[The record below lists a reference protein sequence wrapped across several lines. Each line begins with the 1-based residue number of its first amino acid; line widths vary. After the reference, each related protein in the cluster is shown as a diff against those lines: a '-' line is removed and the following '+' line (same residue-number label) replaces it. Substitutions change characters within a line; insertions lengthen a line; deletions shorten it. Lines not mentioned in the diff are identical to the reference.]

1 MEVKGRQAW
10 KVKEFHVSL
19 HGWHSVVDLLGDRTA
34 VMIAYWQ
41 HEGQTFLIPDGSR
54 VTVKVGDK
62 LLDFIAGAAS
72 PAPSS
77 TLTQREEMECEL
89 KVAPHLLT
97 DARVEEIENLK
108 GNEMFTAGDF
118 VSALI
123 WYDKAFSMVSSPK
136 SFGEEEDE
144 ARQVWVACHLNR
156 AACHLKEKRYQDTIA
171 DCERVLE
178 FEGEK
183 KNLKAHLRLA
193 EAELELRNY
202 DRAEM
207 MLLEAQLAHSDNAA
221 IKRLQGLVRMRREM
235 DLRDEKKLYGKM
247 LHKDT

>member
-1 MEVKGRQAW
+1 M
-10 KVKEFHVSL
+10 
-19 HGWHSVVDLLGDRTA
+19 SVEPVR
-34 VMIAYWQ
+34 
-41 HEGQTFLIPDGSR
+41 GQRMRYG
-54 VTVKVGDK
+54 
-62 LLDFIAGAAS
+62 
-72 PAPSS
+72 
-77 TLTQREEMECEL
+77 QECEL

-97 DARVEEIENLK
+97 DARVEEIENVMREEEEDGRRVTFNMTFLNHTPPYLLGTEERLRVANSRKLK